1 MRYFFKTYT
10 TVKEHYNNSFWI
22 DNRIIK
28 DIAVESE
35 SLQKAIER
43 YKEIVEKESY
53 IFISKNAIKK
63 KENIYRDNLK
73 GESQQVGYILTGKTE
88 IENKMVYLD
97 LWIEIYQ
104 SVFA

>member
-10 TVKEHYNNSFWI
+10 TIKEHYNNRYWV
-22 DNRIIK
+22 DNSIVK
-28 DIAVESE
+28 DIAEESE
-35 SLQKAIER
+35 SIQKAIER
-43 YKEIVEKESY
+43 YKGIVEKECY
-53 IFISKNAIKK
+53 INISKNAIKK
-63 KENIYRDNLK
+63 KENIYRDNIK
-73 GESQQVGYILTGKTE
+73 GESMQVGYILTGKTE

>member
-10 TVKEHYNNSFWI
+10 TVKEHYNNRYWI

-43 YKEIVEKESY
+43 YKEIVEKECY
-53 IFISKNAIKK
+53 IFISKNAIRKK
-63 KENIYRDNLK
+63 QNIYRDNLK
-73 GESQQVGYILTGKTE
+73 GESKQVGYLLTGKTD
-88 IENKMVYLD
+88 IENKTVYLD
-97 LWIEIYQ
+97 LWVEIYQ